1 MGAVML
7 TTIASLLATE
17 YVMQVL
23 EQSLDGGFP
32 ASTAASP
39 AGPPRPA
46 AAPSVK
52 LQPASKLPAAPP
64 AGASRPAVSAVQQKP
79 PPVEPPPAEP
89 PPSPGAF
96 SLWPLACAAL
106 AVVAGAAAARKGGGQ
121 SSLARRHVAR
131 PLTAQTAVTVSE
143 RQALRRARSDQWY
156 SRLPARTPGAVEP
169 LQPIGTAEAEPAA
182 ATVAGDSLARRDE
195 PQSGSAS
202 VARGPAVTVSERQ
215 ALLRARSDQWYSRL
229 PARTP
234 GAVEPLQPIGTA
246 EAQSGSVFVARG
258 RTPLLWSGEGDLRP
272 SSSGGPLSRL
282 DYSAYVLPALV
293 RKNAGG
299 TGLLA
304 SLATLPARGIERVQP
319 ANAARALAAR
329 PVGARVPILAEP
341 DPVPPPPP
349 VRPVEVA
356 IPERAASDA
365 AQKAASVAILRGL
378 ADALSAQRGTLAA
391 LFAEV
396 DEDKSVSL
404 DKDELREM
412 ITQKLGVELGD
423 GEMEVIWSQ
432 LDADGSV
439 RV

>member
-1 MGAVML
+1 M
-7 TTIASLLATE
+7 
-17 YVMQVL
+17 
-23 EQSLDGGFP
+23 
-32 ASTAASP
+32 
-39 AGPPRPA
+39 
-46 AAPSVK
+46 
-52 LQPASKLPAAPP
+52 
-64 AGASRPAVSAVQQKP
+64 
-79 PPVEPPPAEP
+79 
-89 PPSPGAF
+89 
-96 SLWPLACAAL
+96 
-106 AVVAGAAAARKGGGQ
+106 
-121 SSLARRHVAR
+121 
-131 PLTAQTAVTVSE
+131 
-143 RQALRRARSDQWY
+143 
-156 SRLPARTPGAVEP
+156 
-169 LQPIGTAEAEPAA
+169 
-182 ATVAGDSLARRDE
+182 
-195 PQSGSAS
+195 
-202 VARGPAVTVSERQ
+202 
-215 ALLRARSDQWYSRL
+215 
-229 PARTP
+229 
-234 GAVEPLQPIGTA
+234 
-246 EAQSGSVFVARG
+246 
-258 RTPLLWSGEGDLRP
+258 
-272 SSSGGPLSRL
+272 

-319 ANAARALAAR
+319 ANAARAVAAR

-423 GEMEVIWSQ
+423 GEIEVIWSQ

>member
-23 EQSLDGGFP
+23 EQSLDSGFP
-32 ASTAASP
+32 ASTAASTAP
-39 AGPPRPA
+39 PPRPA
-46 AAPSVK
+46 AAPSGLSVK

-79 PPVEPPPAEP
+79 MPAEPPPAEP
-89 PPSPGAF
+89 LPLPGAV
-96 SLWPLACAAL
+96 SVWPLACAAL

-169 LQPIGTAEAEPAA
+169 LQPIGTAEA
-182 ATVAGDSLARRDE
+182 
-195 PQSGSAS
+195 
-202 VARGPAVTVSERQ
+202 
-215 ALLRARSDQWYSRL
+215 
-229 PARTP
+229 
-234 GAVEPLQPIGTA
+234 
-246 EAQSGSVFVARG
+246 QSGSVFVARG
-258 RTPLLWSGEGDLRP
+258 RTPLLWSGEGDFRP
-272 SSSGGPLSRL
+272 SSAGGPLSRL

-319 ANAARALAAR
+319 ANAARAVAAR
-329 PVGARVPILAEP
+329 AVRARVPILAEP
-341 DPVPPPPP
+341 DPVPPPPPP

-378 ADALSAQRGTLAA
+378 ADALSAQRGMLAA

>member
-1 MGAVML
+1 M
-7 TTIASLLATE
+7 
-17 YVMQVL
+17 
-23 EQSLDGGFP
+23 
-32 ASTAASP
+32 
-39 AGPPRPA
+39 
-46 AAPSVK
+46 
-52 LQPASKLPAAPP
+52 
-64 AGASRPAVSAVQQKP
+64 
-79 PPVEPPPAEP
+79 
-89 PPSPGAF
+89 
-96 SLWPLACAAL
+96 
-106 AVVAGAAAARKGGGQ
+106 
-121 SSLARRHVAR
+121 AR

-143 RQALRRARSDQWY
+143 RQALR
-156 SRLPARTPGAVEP
+156 
-169 LQPIGTAEAEPAA
+169 
-182 ATVAGDSLARRDE
+182 
-195 PQSGSAS
+195 
-202 VARGPAVTVSERQ
+202 
-215 ALLRARSDQWYSRL
+215 RARSDQWYSRL

-258 RTPLLWSGEGDLRP
+258 RTPLLWSGEGDLRQ
-272 SSSGGPLSRL
+272 SSAGGPLSRL

-319 ANAARALAAR
+319 ANAARAVAAR
-329 PVGARVPILAEP
+329 AVRARVPILAEP
-341 DPVPPPPP
+341 DPVPPPP

-378 ADALSAQRGTLAA
+378 ADALSAQRGMLAA